1 MKLRSTVAAS
11 ATAALAVGG
20 LALTATPAQADLV
33 TYCEGHGGD
42 VTLPTP
48 LAVPAGASCFL
59 DGTVVQG
66 DVTVGEG
73 ANLHIIEGEIEGEV
87 TVDADGYFDSADSSI
102 DGDVSNTGAY
112 GTHLEGSD
120 GAGVTATSAEGFDDG
135 FVYVVDSSVSSVG
148 SEAGGIY
155 VVGSSISDG
164 IAATGV
170 EYADVV
176 DSVLRG
182 DLSVTDSEN
191 GGVLCDSE
199 VIGSVAYT
207 GGAGPVAIGAG
218 EEDGFCASVNYVDGD
233 VSVTGVS
240 GGAYID
246 NNIVGGSLVTADN
259 SPTAE
264 IGDNNRVRGDVD
276 TEEVALSTFDADVTG
291 EFEAHEQDLA
301 GEVEEMRSETVEE
314 AMEAGPAF

>member
-11 ATAALAVGG
+11 ATAALAIGG

-73 ANLHIIEGEIEGEV
+73 ANLHIIDGEIEGEV
-87 TVDADGYFDSADSSI
+87 TVETDGYFDSADSGI
-102 DGDVSNTGAY
+102 GGDVTNTGAY
-112 GTHLEGSD
+112 GTYLEGSD
-120 GAGVTATSAEGFDDG
+120 GAGVTAAPAEGADDG
-135 FVYVVDSSVSSVG
+135 FVYVVGSALSSVE
-148 SEAGGIY
+148 SEAGGLY
-155 VVGSSISDG
+155 LVGSSVSDG

-182 DLSVTDSEN
+182 DLSVTGSES

-199 VIGSVAYT
+199 VIGSVAFSDS
-207 GGAGPVAIGAG
+207 AGPVAVGTG
-218 EEDGFCASVNYVDGD
+218 EQDGLCASVNYVDGD
-233 VSVTGVS
+233 LSVTGGS

-264 IGDNNRVRGDVD
+264 IGDNNRVRGDID
-276 TEEVALSTFDADVTG
+276 TEEAAMSAFDADVTD

-301 GEVEEMRSETVEE
+301 DEVEEMRAETVDE

>member
-1 MKLRSTVAAS
+1 M
-11 ATAALAVGG
+11 
-20 LALTATPAQADLV
+20 ATPSQAGLV

-59 DGTVVQG
+59 DGAVVQG

-73 ANLHIIEGEIEGEV
+73 ANLHIIDGEIEGEV
-87 TVDADGYFDSADSSI
+87 MVEADGYFDSADSGI
-102 DGDVSNTGAY
+102 DGDVTNTGAH
-112 GTHLEGSD
+112 GTYLEGSD
-120 GAGVTATSAEGFDDG
+120 GAGVTAIPAEGFDDG
-135 FVYVVDSSVSSVG
+135 FVYVVDSALSSVD

-155 VVGSSISDG
+155 VIGSSISDG
-164 IAATGV
+164 AAATGV

-182 DLSVTDSEN
+182 DLSVTDSE

-199 VIGSVAYT
+199 VIGSVAYS
-207 GGAGPVAIGAG
+207 GGAGPVAVGAG
-218 EEDGFCASVNYVDGD
+218 EEDDFCASVNYVDGD
-233 VSVTGVS
+233 LSVTGVS

-246 NNIVGGSLVTADN
+246 NNIVGGSLLASDN

-264 IGDNNRVRGDVD
+264 IGDNNRVRGGVD
-276 TEEVALSTFDADVTG
+276 TEEAALSTFDAQVTD

-301 GEVEEMRSETVEE
+301 DEVEQMRAETVEE
-314 AMEAGPAF
+314 AMQAGPAF